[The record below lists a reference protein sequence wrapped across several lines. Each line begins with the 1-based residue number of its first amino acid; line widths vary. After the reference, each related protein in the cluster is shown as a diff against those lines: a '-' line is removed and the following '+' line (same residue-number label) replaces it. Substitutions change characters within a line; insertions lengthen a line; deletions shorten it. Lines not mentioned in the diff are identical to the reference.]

1 MAFTVSNLRPD
12 RSGGDLRGK
21 QEPNG
26 ANPTDAALFG
36 PTDRPRATFAMKDLT
51 SSTAIWTKGVLFL
64 FLGVAAG
71 AIVLLETRS
80 LRSAVL
86 LAITVWAFCRA
97 YYFAFYV
104 IGHYVDPGYRFC
116 GLGSFVAYAF
126 RRRGGRS

>member
-1 MAFTVSNLRPD
+1 MAFTVSNLRTD
-12 RSGGDLRGK
+12 RSGGDRRGK

>member
-1 MAFTVSNLRPD
+1 
-12 RSGGDLRGK
+12 
-21 QEPNG
+21 
-26 ANPTDAALFG
+26 
-36 PTDRPRATFAMKDLT
+36 MKDLT

-71 AIVLLETRS
+71 AVLLLETRS
-80 LRSAVL
+80 LRGAAL

-104 IGHYVDPGYRFC
+104 IGHYVDPGYRFS
-116 GLGSFVAYAF
+116 GLGSFLAYAL